1 MAGRA
6 KYRLR
11 ILAIAVALA
20 FAAAAGGLTAR
31 TWSLARAA
39 DLALVHRSAAE
50 LAARSAALA
59 AVAGADYQ
67 GRALEKVR
75 ASCASRQVTRLDERT
90 PTVVETAATADPE
103 AARKAALLLDLDL
116 RRDGLASV
124 EAVDGD
130 AVALAGARGLEL
142 RRGQVRT
149 RGSFALPRDSVGTI
163 EIEAR
168 STAPG
173 YLLLGWTDEADAVRL
188 RRNKARVELL
198 ADGRPHTYAIDAGP
212 ALTRGLASDASV
224 RRFFLASRSEGEI
237 EVRALRAFSRT
248 QRYADAAWGT
258 SHERR
263 AEERRSVLWAHMDT
277 ALAWDVDVPVERPVF
292 ETGLG
297 LLAEDGVVEFEVSV
311 ESLPPTPASTAMAP
325 SEREILVKKLVKHT
339 EWEDLAIDLKR
350 FAGRRVRL
358 RLAVRGSGDAI
369 ALWSS
374 PLLRPLM
381 DESSTEP
388 FLVLL
393 EDALRA
399 DRLSVYGG
407 PVPAPAHE
415 RIAARGVVFEKA
427 FSQATQTRS
436 SVPSFMT
443 SLLPSANGTWDFSDS
458 LSERHVTM
466 AEVLRACG
474 FATASFLQNGNAGP
488 YAGLAQGFDVVFD
501 EEGFG
506 PRASDLL
513 SEKLDRWIAKQR
525 GRSWFA
531 YVHILDPHGPYDPE
545 GREDLRAR
553 LAGSGA
559 AGGHVVERDRAID
572 ASWLTH
578 PTAEARRT
586 LYDAE
591 VATNDAA
598 IGSFLDRLA
607 ARGDL
612 ARAVVAVI
620 ADHGEFLGE
629 HGGLWRHHPPGHVEV
644 THVPFLLSAPG
655 AAPTRVS
662 APVALL
668 DLAPTLFE
676 LAKIDASGLLLH
688 GESLAATLRGGLPP
702 ARAVP
707 GEEMALERGER
718 VTAGCGSFVTDSTLW
733 LNSCTRDDD
742 YEDGAALPSRPA
754 SPTPLRWFELD
765 GAGAGK
771 EQTLD
776 PFSRRILGTLVGRDL
791 RALQESGLAAWR
803 RMTDGAAAKI
813 RSEPGSVERLRGLGY
828 LE

>member
-1 MAGRA
+1 MAGRT

-11 ILAIAVALA
+11 IPAIAVALA
-20 FAAAAGGLTAR
+20 FAAAAGGLAAR
-31 TWSLARAA
+31 TWSLARTA
-39 DLALVHRSAAE
+39 DLALLHRSAAG

-59 AVAGADYQ
+59 EVAGADYQ

-75 ASCASRQVTRLDERT
+75 ASCASREVTRLDERT
-90 PTVVETAATADPE
+90 PTAVETAATADPE
-103 AARKAALLLDLDL
+103 AARKASLLLDLDL
-116 RRDGLASV
+116 RRDALATV

-142 RRGQVRT
+142 RRGQVRS

-168 STAPG
+168 SAEPG

-198 ADGRPHTYAIDAGP
+198 ADGRPHTYAIDAGA

-258 SHERR
+258 SHESR
-263 AEERRSVLWAHMDT
+263 ADERRSVLWAHMDT
-277 ALAWDVDVPVERPVF
+277 ALAWDVEVPAERPVF

-297 LLAEDGVVEFEVSV
+297 LLTEEGVVEFEVSV
-311 ESLPPTPASTAMAP
+311 ESLPPTPPP
-325 SEREILVKKLVKHT
+325 SEREVLVKTLVQHSA
-339 EWEDLAIDLKR
+339 WEDLTLDLGR

-358 RLAVRGSGDAI
+358 RLAVRGSADAI

-374 PLLRPLM
+374 PLLRPRR
-381 DESSTEP
+381 DESNTEP

-407 PVPAPAHE
+407 PVPSPAHE
-415 RIAARGVVFEKA
+415 RIAARGIVFEKA

-458 LSERHVTM
+458 LSEHHVTL

-513 SEKLDRWIAKQR
+513 SGKLDRWIAKQR

-531 YVHILDPHGPYDPE
+531 YVHVLDPHGPYDPA
-545 GREDLRAR
+545 GREDLRAG
-553 LAGSGA
+553 LAGNGA
-559 AGGHVVERDRAID
+559 AGGLIVERDRAID

-612 ARAVVAVI
+612 DKAVVAVI

-655 AAPTRVS
+655 AAPTRVNS
-662 APVALL
+662 PVALL

-688 GESLAATLRGGLPP
+688 GENLAATLRGGPAP

-718 VTAGCGSFVTDSTLW
+718 VAGGCGSFVTDSTLW

-754 SPTPLRWFELD
+754 SLTPLRWFELD
-765 GAGAGK
+765 GPGAAK
-771 EQTLD
+771 ERPLD
-776 PFSRRILGTLVGRDL
+776 PFSRRLLGTIVRSDL
-791 RALQESGLAAWR
+791 LAVQESGIAAWR

>member
-1 MAGRA
+1 MAGRT

-11 ILAIAVALA
+11 ILAIAAALA
-20 FAAAAGGLTAR
+20 FVTAAGGLAAR
-31 TWSLARAA
+31 TWSMARAA
-39 DLALVHRSAAE
+39 DLALLHRSAAE

-59 AVAGADYQ
+59 EVAGADYQ

-75 ASCASRQVTRLDERT
+75 ASCASREVTRFDERT
-90 PTVVETAATADPE
+90 PTAVETAAAADPE

-116 RRDGLASV
+116 RRDGLATV
-124 EAVDGD
+124 EAVDSD

-168 STAPG
+168 STEPG

-198 ADGRPHTYAIDAGP
+198 ADGRPHTYAIDAGA

-248 QRYADAAWGT
+248 QRYADTAWGT
-258 SHERR
+258 SHESR
-263 AEERRSVLWAHMDT
+263 ADERRSVLWAHMGT
-277 ALAWDVDVPVERPVF
+277 ALAWDVDVPIESPVF

-297 LLAEDGVVEFEVSV
+297 LLTEDGVVEFEVSV
-311 ESLPPTPASTAMAP
+311 ESLPTTPPP
-325 SEREILVKKLVKHT
+325 SEREVLVKKLVQHSA
-339 EWEDLAIDLKR
+339 WEDITLDLDR

-358 RLAVRGSGDAI
+358 RLAVRGSADAI

-374 PLLRPLM
+374 PLLRPRR
-381 DESSTEP
+381 DESNTEP

-407 PVPAPAHE
+407 PVPSPAHE
-415 RIAARGVVFEKA
+415 RIAARGIVFEKA

-458 LSERHVTM
+458 LSEHHVTL

-531 YVHILDPHGPYDPE
+531 YVHVLDPHGPYDPA

-612 ARAVVAVI
+612 DRAVVAVI

-629 HGGLWRHHPPGHVEV
+629 HGGLWRHHPPGHAEV

-655 AAPTRVS
+655 AAPTRVNS
-662 APVALL
+662 PVALL

-688 GESLAATLRGGLPP
+688 GENLAATLRGGPPP

-718 VTAGCGSFVTDSTLW
+718 VAGGCGSFVTDSTLW

-742 YEDGAALPSRPA
+742 YEDGAALPSRSA
-754 SPTPLRWFELD
+754 SLTPLRWFELD
-765 GAGAGK
+765 GPGAAK
-771 EQTLD
+771 ERALD
-776 PFSRRILGTLVGRDL
+776 PFSRRVLGTIVRSDL
-791 RALQESGLAAWR
+791 LAVQESGIAAWR

-828 LE
+828 LQ

>member
-1 MAGRA
+1 MAGRT

-11 ILAIAVALA
+11 ILSIAAALA
-20 FAAAAGGLTAR
+20 FVAAAGGLAAR
-31 TWSLARAA
+31 TWSLAKAA
-39 DLALVHRSAAE
+39 DLALVRRSAAE

-59 AVAGADYQ
+59 RVAGADYQ

-75 ASCASRQVTRLDERT
+75 ASCASREVTRLDERT
-90 PTVVETAATADPE
+90 PSAVESAAAADPE

-116 RRDGLASV
+116 RRDALATV
-124 EAVDGD
+124 EAVGGD
-130 AVALAGARGLEL
+130 SVAAAGPRGLEL

-168 STAPG
+168 NAAPG

-188 RRNKARVELL
+188 RRNKARIELL

-237 EVRALRAFSRT
+237 EVRALRAFSRN

-258 SHERR
+258 SHESR
-263 AEERRSVLWAHMDT
+263 ADERRSVLWAQMGT

-311 ESLPPTPASTAMAP
+311 ESLPTTPPP
-325 SEREILVKKLVKHT
+325 SGREILVKKLVKHSA
-339 EWEDLAIDLKR
+339 WEELALDLGP

-374 PLLRPLM
+374 PLVRPER
-381 DESSTEP
+381 DESNTEP

-407 PVPAPAHE
+407 PVPSPAHE
-415 RIAARGVVFEKA
+415 RIAARGVLFEKA

-531 YVHILDPHGPYDPE
+531 YVHILDPHGPYDPA

-553 LAGSGA
+553 LAGGGA
-559 AGGHVVERDRAID
+559 EGGHLVERDRAID

-578 PTAEARRT
+578 PTVEARRT

-612 ARAVVAVI
+612 DRAVVAVI

-655 AAPTRVS
+655 AAPTRVRT
-662 APVALL
+662 PVALL

-676 LAKIDASGLLLH
+676 LAKIDASGLTLH
-688 GESLAATLRGGLPP
+688 GENLAATLRGGLPP

-707 GEEMALERGER
+707 GEEMTLERGER
-718 VTAGCGSFVTDSTLW
+718 VAGGCGSFVTESTLS

-742 YEDGAALPSRPA
+742 YEEGAALPSRPA
-754 SPTPLRWFELD
+754 SLTPLRWFELD
-765 GAGAGK
+765 GSGAAR
-771 EQTLD
+771 ERELD
-776 PFSRRILGTLVGRDL
+776 PFSRRVLGTIVRRDL
-791 RALQESGLAAWR
+791 RMLQESGIAAWR